1 MFFFM
6 NQRRLLLAGG
16 AAGAVFKSFA
26 DTCNWSPSPAS
37 CMKIT
42 EVAGFIPREFGAAV
56 CNPHLWYTWSIQKGS
71 SKLQR
76 FEGTRIITNWE
87 TKSKKPEISSFSEAH
102 HEIQKIWIDWF
113 WSNCDCIQLKS
124 KHIPSTCP
132 EIHVELFACQKI
144 QFPGKISHLFALG
157 VMTLE
162 DSKLWEAPMKME
174 DSLVLWTKW
183 RNGQMN
189 PLLKPFFLVKGWWFM
204 MIFKKFSS

>member
-26 DTCNWSPSPAS
+26 DTCDWSPSPAS

-42 EVAGFIPREFGAAV
+42 EVAGFIPREFWGLSATQTFDTRDQFKKAAP
-56 CNPHLWYTWSIQKGS
+56 N
-71 SKLQR
+71 SKDLR
-76 FEGTRIITNWE
+76 ALELSYILINWE
-87 TKSKKPEISSFSEAH
+87 TKTKKPEISSGYHTTLLPTKILQLLLLWSPSWNP
-102 HEIQKIWIDWF
+102 KIWIDW
-113 WSNCDCIQLKS
+113 SEATVIATKIQPHS
-124 KHIPSTCP
+124 IHMPSF
-132 EIHVELFACQKI
+132 HVELFACQKI

-183 RNGQMN
+183 RNGHMN
-189 PLLKPFFLVKGWWFM
+189 PL
-204 MIFKKFSS
+204 